1 MGFDCLVNT
10 IRDYGINMGRASDYV
25 YYLKVNDE
33 LLDDLIFSTEELAI
47 EFAKESGY
55 NNYEVIEWDVH

>member
-1 MGFDCLVNT
+1 MDFGYSVNIT
-10 IRDYGINMGRASDYV
+10 KDYGIDMGRASDYV
-25 YYLKVNDE
+25 YYLKVNE
-33 LLDDLIFSTEELAI
+33 EIIDDLIFSTEELAI